1 MSDFAPQSTID
12 IPSIKNQLQQLKDLH
27 ASGTLTDEAY
37 GQSKEVLER
46 RLLDWVL
53 THGASVGASPAVA
66 SDSQSSTPTVPAS
79 AALPHDTHDIA
90 GSSWRKRWVPVALGA
105 LLIVGGG
112 IYYASTGSSAAP
124 AALLTPAFSVKAATD
139 AVGGAQAAAP
149 HSTQAGDMA
158 TMAARLAARL
168 DKQPNDPQGWAML
181 ARSYK
186 VLGDQA
192 NTLKTY
198 EKAVAMSP
206 DDKALAAE
214 YADVL
219 DSAKKNPAETGISP
233 VAGQA
238 TLPKPGPA
246 AAAGQTVSGRVTL
259 AAALAKK
266 VEPTDTVF
274 VVARAPQGSRMP
286 LAVLRKQVKDLPL
299 QFTLDDSLSMSPV
312 GKLSTAG
319 QVIVSARIS
328 KSGNAMLEP
337 GDWGGQTKPVAVG
350 TQGLSIEINAAAK

>member
-66 SDSQSSTPTVPAS
+66 SDSQSSTPRVPAS
-79 AALPHDTHDIA
+79 VALPHDTHDIA

-219 DSAKKNPAETGISP
+219 APFKKSGAE
-233 VAGQA
+233 AGA
-238 TLPKPGPA
+238 APTTLPKSGTA
-246 AAAGQTVSGRVTL
+246 AAGGQTVSGRVTL
-259 AAALAKK
+259 AAALVKK

-299 QFTLDDSLSMSPV
+299 QFTLDDSLSMSPA

-328 KSGNAMLEP
+328 KSGNAVLEP

-350 TQGLSIEINAAAK
+350 TQGLAIEINAAAK

>member
-1 MSDFAPQSTID
+1 MTDFAPQTSID
-12 IPSIKNQLQQLKDLH
+12 ISSIKNQLQQLKDLH
-27 ASGTLTDEAY
+27 ASGALTDPAY
-37 GQSKEVLER
+37 EQAKEILER

-53 THGASVGASPAVA
+53 SHEPSVVQSSAAHST
-66 SDSQSSTPTVPAS
+66 SQSPLSTAPVSAVLSQDAS
-79 AALPHDTHDIA
+79 GIT
-90 GSSWRKRWVPVALGA
+90 GSSGRKRWLPLVIGA
-105 LLIVGGG
+105 LVILGGG
-112 IYYASTGSSAAP
+112 IYYASTRSGATP

-139 AVGGAQAAAP
+139 AVGGTQTAAP

-192 NTLKTY
+192 NTVKTY

-214 YADVL
+214 YSEV
-219 DSAKKNPAETGISP
+219 SAAFKKNDAE
-233 VAGQA
+233 AGTAPA
-238 TLPKPGPA
+238 TLPKSGPT

-299 QFTLDDSLSMSPV
+299 QFTLDDSLSMSPA